1 MVMDAG
7 IDTGAVVST
16 QRIVV
21 ADDDKTESLGRRLAA
36 VAAEQAVRDI
46 PRWIQGE
53 LVAMPQA
60 DAGASL
66 TRTLLKADG
75 QIDWERPAT
84 EIERHVRAMWP
95 WPRAWTTVDGSL
107 LQVHAARVADEASGG
122 LEPGVV
128 LPMKRRILVATG
140 DGVLELVVVEPAG
153 RRAMSAAAY
162 LNGRRT
168 ALSRL
173 GDAERESLPPLIWPV

>member
-1 MVMDAG
+1 
-7 IDTGAVVST
+7 
-16 QRIVV
+16 
-21 ADDDKTESLGRRLAA
+21 
-36 VAAEQAVRDI
+36 
-46 PRWIQGE
+46 
-53 LVAMPQA
+53 A

-95 WPRAWTTVDGSL
+95 WPRAWTSVDGSL

-140 DGVLELVVVEPAG
+140 DGVLELLVVEPAG

-173 GDAERESLPPLIWPV
+173 GDAE